1 MWEKAILLI
10 LALLIIV
17 VFASMLAI
25 YIVYPFWSRQ
35 PVFHSYDTW
44 RYFVTEPTMIQ
55 KKPTLKPI
63 PKWYQPA
70 HISLN
75 SLPDIDDTTPYYDFL
90 QCHIQPDERLLWGMP
105 QEVWRDL
112 FIGSTLPTYISKK
125 RDNIGFEGMMVA
137 YSVDV
142 RIRNSEKMALYCLDY
157 FAIDHNITQNREK
170 IGQELLYTHI
180 VLQEKASSTVQSF
193 LFSKRGAGIPGVVPL
208 MQCKY
213 VEVLSPAFT
222 KTPVQLKKP
231 YLLQTANQTKDIDAI
246 YERVEASFSMSAMP
260 TKTQFENRL
269 KNGSTYLA
277 TVQVNGYITA
287 FYLCRRTFVVDSE
300 TGLQAVELIGSW
312 RDVKQINRK
321 DFLVGWLTTL
331 DRWRRELGATELL
344 SMKNVNIDRVM
355 IPLTGFNRDLAMNES
370 HTELIFE
377 PGRVVSETTQMWY
390 LYNMY
395 CKPVASNEC
404 FLFV

>member
-1 MWEKAILLI
+1 MWEKALLLI
-10 LALLIIV
+10 LALLIIL

-35 PVFHSYDTW
+35 SVFHSYDTW
-44 RYFVTEPTMIQ
+44 RYFVTEPAMIQ
-55 KKPTLKPI
+55 TKPMLKPI

-70 HISLN
+70 HISLH
-75 SLPDIDDTTPYYDFL
+75 SLTELADTSTYYEFL
-90 QCHIQPDERLLWGMP
+90 QCHLQPDERLLWGMP

-112 FIGSTLPTYISKK
+112 FIGSTLPTYLSNK
-125 RDNIGFEGMMVA
+125 RSDTVFEGMMVA
-137 YSVDV
+137 YAVDI
-142 RIRNSEKMALYCLDY
+142 RIRNSGRMALYCLDY
-157 FAIDHNITQNREK
+157 FAIDHNITQNREQ

-180 VLQEKASSTVQSF
+180 VLQEKAAATVHSF
-193 LFSKRGAGIPGVVPL
+193 LFSKRGTGIPGVVPL

-213 VEVLSPAFT
+213 VEVLTPALT

-246 YERVEASFSMSAMP
+246 YERVEASFSMAAMP

-269 KNGSTYLA
+269 NNGSTYLA
-277 TVQVNGYITA
+277 TVQVDGYITA

-321 DFLVGWLTTL
+321 DFLVGWLAAL
-331 DRWRRELGATELL
+331 DRWRRELGGG
-344 SMKNVNIDRVM
+344 SMKYINVDRVM
-355 IPLTGFNRDLAMNES
+355 IPLTGFNMDLAMNES
-370 HTELIFE
+370 HTELMFE
-377 PGRVVSETTQMWY
+377 PGRVVSETTQWWY

-395 CKPVASNEC
+395 CKPLASNEC